1 MAGEMRSEEKI
12 AQFTSSGS
20 KLRFD
25 GRTSL
30 SLGTGC
36 MRKFALT
43 AFAILYGVM
52 VVSVS
57 VERFTEWVA
66 QEASGH
72 AHFVAGQQG
81 PSIGKA
87 EKSQTYDRYRR
98 IIERPFVVESPRD
111 SMEVSTGWVRHL
123 PLPCFQYEA
132 AWNGWTV
139 SLRAPPSNI

>member
-1 MAGEMRSEEKI
+1 MRPEEKI

-20 KLRFD
+20 KLRF
-25 GRTSL
+25 GSRTSL
-30 SLGTGC
+30 LGTDW

-43 AFAILYGVM
+43 AFAILYGIL

-57 VERFTEWVA
+57 VERFTEWIA

-72 AHFVAGQQG
+72 THFVAGQQG
-81 PSIGKA
+81 PSIGKE

-98 IIERPFVVESPRD
+98 IIERPFVVESPRE
-111 SMEVSTGWVRHL
+111 SMEVSTSWVRHV

-139 SLRAPPSNI
+139 SPRAPPSTI